1 MNSPILIFG
10 GGVIWVL
17 ALIGFVCLIM
27 PPHTTTA
34 ELWQRGEAACTPNG
48 GVDGARRHTGL
59 LVVECVNGAS
69 FTIKIKEQ
77 GE

>member
-1 MNSPILIFG
+1 MISAILVIG
-10 GGVIWVL
+10 SGGVAVL
-17 ALIGFVCLIM
+17 AIIGAVFLIT

-48 GVDGARRHTGL
+48 GVDGARRHYDS
-59 LVVECVNGAS
+59 LVVTCANGTV
-69 FTIKIKEQ
+69 FNIKEQ